1 MQGLERSGLR
11 AGVRHG
17 TPLKGLLKAM
27 LKGSIRGSLEA
38 GKCWGAK
45 SLRMLGFRV
54 YGLGVGFRASGFRVS

>member
-45 SLRMLGFRV
+45 SLRMLG
-54 YGLGVGFRASGFRVS
+54 SGCTVWG